1 MASIDERAAR
11 AAKIASVLRPLG
23 NGVLSRQQA
32 ERAAQLLGVHCTT
45 VYRLR
50 RRFLADP
57 VVSTLEPRQPGR
69 ATGADWTPPSNAS
82 SMRPCTNGSRISDT
96 LRILQLILC
105 LSVLN
110 DADVTASRWKRE
122 WLDPSADYDRVH
134 HSLLETVPQSIF
146 ARAPNLDAALRAI
159 SRYRCPPL
167 RLSKTLR

>member
-1 MASIDERAAR
+1 M
-11 AAKIASVLRPLG
+11 
-23 NGVLSRQQA
+23 
-32 ERAAQLLGVHCTT
+32 
-45 VYRLR
+45 
-50 RRFLADP
+50 
-57 VVSTLEPRQPGR
+57 
-69 ATGADWTPPSNAS
+69 
-82 SMRPCTNGSRISDT
+82 NGSPISGT
-96 LRILQLILC
+96 LRILQPILC

-134 HSLLETVPQSIF
+134 HSLPETVLQSIF